1 MITLRLNLAVGAAAI
16 AVTPIAVIAFFT
28 ITQTGPYIA
37 DQVTGFPWVL
47 AVR

>member
-28 ITQTGPYIA
+28 ITLTAARFAG
-37 DQVTGFPWVL
+37 QVTGFPWVL